1 MTKKLKAIILY
12 DFSCSRLENVLC
24 FVACVWPGRKE
35 PSVIYMATC
44 STGGWAQRCWS
55 LIN

>member
-1 MTKKLKAIILY
+1 MTKKLKAIY

-44 STGGWAQRCWS
+44 STGGWAQCWS